1 MNTNSDSVYVFALYC
16 TVTGVLNGLK
26 KMVGK
31 GTPEVD
37 ENHLITSTPDFSTPY
52 VKSGKKRKASEV
64 AGAFSNKK
72 KFVIFYL
79 FASWLQISV
88 VFAFVNMIFCMCM

>member
-1 MNTNSDSVYVFALYC
+1 MNNYSDSVYVFAFYC
-16 TVTGVLNGLK
+16 TVAGVLNGLK

-37 ENHLITSTPDFSTPY
+37 ENHLITSTPDFSTPC
-52 VKSGKKRKASEV
+52 VKSSKKRKASEV

-72 KFVIFYL
+72 KFVIFSL
-79 FASWLQISV
+79 FASWLQIGV

>member
-1 MNTNSDSVYVFALYC
+1 MNNNSDSVYVFALYC

-37 ENHLITSTPDFSTPY
+37 ENHLITSTPDFSTPC

-79 FASWLQISV
+79 FALWLQISV
-88 VFAFVNMIFCMCM
+88 GFAFVNMIFCMCM

>member
-1 MNTNSDSVYVFALYC
+1 MNNNSNSVYVFALYC

-37 ENHLITSTPDFSTPY
+37 ENHLITSTPDCSTPC

-79 FASWLQISV
+79 FESWLQISV
-88 VFAFVNMIFCMCM
+88 GFAFVNTIFCM